1 MMVHLLSSLVN
12 QTGTT
17 TTNNPL
23 NLAGAQRSCEVY
35 SKESDNQYI
44 TNYRIIN

>member
-1 MMVHLLSSLVN
+1 MLAMLNPAEPSILAI
-12 QTGTT
+12 TKM
-17 TTNNPL
+17 NNPF
-23 NLAGAQRSCEVY
+23 NLAGAERSCEVY